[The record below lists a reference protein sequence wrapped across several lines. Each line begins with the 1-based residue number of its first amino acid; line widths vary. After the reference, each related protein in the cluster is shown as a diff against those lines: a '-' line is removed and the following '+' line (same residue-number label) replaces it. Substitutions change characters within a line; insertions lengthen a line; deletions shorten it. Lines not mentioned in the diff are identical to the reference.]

1 MKIIQQKQHW
11 TNGATFKQIN
21 KAELYVSVLT
31 LSKNDNIK
39 FLEYFKQGFRRT
51 ITWNKY
57 RFEIR
62 TEPKSNDLDCMIDL
76 TFRNINRSFFL
87 SFENGDDDPARNSF
101 DEYYFSSR
109 NQRFEC
115 VNREQTI
122 FFDQLVTR
130 KQEAYEKLV
139 EMPRNDDYTTRILL
153 DYLHHEH
160 YYKLIGIIL
169 SRQTNGK
176 QITFVGKLE
185 EVDSA
190 KMFFI
195 IKKQQ
200 KKYSKL
206 FFRFI
211 DCNNLI

>member
-1 MKIIQQKQHW
+1 
-11 TNGATFKQIN
+11 
-21 KAELYVSVLT
+21 
-31 LSKNDNIK
+31 
-39 FLEYFKQGFRRT
+39 
-51 ITWNKY
+51 
-57 RFEIR
+57 
-62 TEPKSNDLDCMIDL
+62 
-76 TFRNINRSFFL
+76 
-87 SFENGDDDPARNSF
+87 
-101 DEYYFSSR
+101 
-109 NQRFEC
+109 
-115 VNREQTI
+115 
-122 FFDQLVTR
+122 
-130 KQEAYEKLV
+130 
-139 EMPRNDDYTTRILL
+139 MPRNDDYTTRILL

-195 IKKQQ
+195 TKKLQ

>member
-1 MKIIQQKQHW
+1 MVKIIQQKQHW
-11 TNGATFKQIN
+11 TNGAKFKQIN

-39 FLEYFKQGFRRT
+39 FLEYFKQGFRRA

-57 RFEIR
+57 RSQIR

-76 TFRNINRSFFL
+76 TFKNINRSFFL

-109 NQRFEC
+109 NQRLEC

-122 FFDQLVTR
+122 FFDQPVKR

-160 YYKLIGIIL
+160 YYKLIGIL
-169 SRQTNGK
+169 
-176 QITFVGKLE
+176 
-185 EVDSA
+185 
-190 KMFFI
+190 
-195 IKKQQ
+195 
-200 KKYSKL
+200 
-206 FFRFI
+206 
-211 DCNNLI
+211 